1 MHEVNGVF
9 SLVGFTLVLLAG
21 SFFVVPL
28 WASKQS
34 SGPDQPQRV
43 LAAVLLAALG
53 LFTALLY
60 LRVGTME
67 GLQSA
72 PSVSKSDAPIV
83 AEEQPDAQPDA
94 LSPTPVQIE
103 TMVNRLAQRLQ
114 SQPNDP
120 AGWRMLARS
129 FETLG
134 RFDDAVKAYQRLLA
148 LQAPDPDLLTEY
160 AVTLGMSK
168 GQTLVG
174 EPEVVI
180 AQALKLNPR
189 HIQALALAGS
199 AAFEGRRYQQA
210 IEQWQRLLSL
220 VPADAPMRA
229 TIEGHIVKARGLLE
243 RDGATAASRVAP

>member
-9 SLVGFTLVLLAG
+9 FLVAFALVLLAG

-28 WASKQS
+28 WATKPS
-34 SGPDQPQRV
+34 SGTYQPQRT
-43 LAAVLLAALG
+43 LAAGLLVALG

-67 GLQSA
+67 GVQSA
-72 PSVSKSDAPIV
+72 PSVAKNDGPIL
-83 AEEQPDAQPDA
+83 ADEQPNVQSETP
-94 LSPTPVQIE
+94 SPTPVQIE
-103 TMVNRLAQRLQ
+103 AMVNRLAQRLQ

-174 EPEVVI
+174 EPEALI

-210 IEQWQRLLSL
+210 IDQWQRLLSL

-229 TIEGHIVKARGLLE
+229 TIEGHITKARGLLE
-243 RDGATAASRVAP
+243 RDGAAAASRVAP